1 MPDTRGLIL
10 SFGLQAFEIEASLV
24 GYVAEENS
32 LFSKGLK
39 VNVAENCSL
48 RFSTGKSDR
57 TWLGLPLRGL
67 VSDQLR

>member
-1 MPDTRGLIL
+1 M
-10 SFGLQAFEIEASLV
+10 

-32 LFSKGLK
+32 FFSKGLK
-39 VNVAENCSL
+39 VNVAENCCL
-48 RFSTGKSDR
+48 RFSTEKSDR